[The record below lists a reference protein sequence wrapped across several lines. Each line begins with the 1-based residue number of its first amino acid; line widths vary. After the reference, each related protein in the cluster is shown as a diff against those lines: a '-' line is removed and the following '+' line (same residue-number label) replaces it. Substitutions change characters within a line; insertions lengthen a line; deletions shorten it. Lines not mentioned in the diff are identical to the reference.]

1 MENEK
6 RKNKRLQV
14 DGYSVQIKEN
24 NLLYAGIVE
33 NVSLTGL
40 RVKFCPRNSSRN
52 SKLLTDHTVAWD
64 KKSST
69 HDAPEYRL
77 VFSSDPFSSEPDA
90 APAESTGRNMH
101 HNGNYILT
109 ARPCWRAK
117 EDDITRIGFNITRY
131 CEDWRQFVLQILP
144 MRNLLRLGTLPGLPA
159 QRRMPDPFAGVC
171 DIHCPEKKYC
181 REHGQAEIPLPPV
194 HPVYKSVQVG
204 LL

>member
-14 DGYSVQIKEN
+14 DGYSVQINEN
-24 NLLYAGIVE
+24 NLLYKGIVE

-40 RVKFCPRNSSRN
+40 RVKFCRRNSQ
-52 SKLLTDHTVAWD
+52 LMADHTVAWD

-69 HDAPEYRL
+69 HDVAEYRL
-77 VFSSDPFSSEPDA
+77 VFSSEPSA
-90 APAESTGRNMH
+90 APAESAGRSMH

-109 ARPCWRAK
+109 ASPRWSTK

-144 MRNLLRLGTLPGLPA
+144 MRNLLRFGTLPGLPA
-159 QRRMPDPFAGVC
+159 QRHLPDPFAGVC

-181 REHGQAEIPLPPV
+181 REHGSTEIPLPPV